1 MENFLQLMPSMGQKV
16 IVTSFTMNVRNGG
29 IGDYQDEGNSTS
41 NEH

>member
-29 IGDYQDEGNSTS
+29 LVACQNKGKPLFM
-41 NEH
+41 